1 MKKILLPLFALT
13 ASLMVN
19 AQESKKPEVS
29 LVFGL
34 NQPLVTK
41 GFNFEVD
48 YWTKKFVFDY
58 SHGFGLEFT
67 DNLVTKEAQDQHLA
81 FNITHSV
88 GFGLGYR
95 FTEKFNVRVEPKMHV
110 WEMYYDDTFK
120 QADSRIKKYTTYTLG
135 LGAYYRWTPFENKQ
149 NALRGLTIVP
159 NVRWWPN
166 VGSSLKDNTYTY
178 FNERTQQTET
188 HKANNIG
195 VSNTPFFINV
205 SVGYTFNLRHQS

>member
-1 MKKILLPLFALT
+1 MKKILLPLFAFT
-13 ASLMVN
+13 VSIIVH

-29 LVFGL
+29 LIFGL

-67 DNLVTKEAQDQHLA
+67 DNLITKEAQDQHLS

-88 GFGLGYR
+88 GFGVGYR

-110 WEMYYDDTFK
+110 WEVYYDDQFK
-120 QADSRIKKYTTYTLG
+120 QEDSRIKKYTTYTLG
-135 LGAYYRWTPFENKQ
+135 LGAYYRWTPFGNKQ

-178 FNERTQQTET
+178 LNERTQQTET

-195 VSNTPFFINV
+195 ISNTPFFFNV
-205 SVGYTFNLRHQS
+205 SVGYTFNLRPRA

>member
-1 MKKILLPLFALT
+1 MKKLFLACLALSLALT
-13 ASLMVN
+13 AY

-67 DNLVTKEAQDQHLA
+67 DNLISKEAKDQHLA

-95 FTEKFNVRVEPKMHV
+95 FTEKFNLRFEPKMHV
-110 WEMYYDDTFK
+110 WEMYYDDAFK
-120 QADSRIKKYTTYTLG
+120 SSVGRIKKYTTYTLG
-135 LGAYYRWTPFENKQ
+135 LGAYYRWTPFEKKQ
-149 NALRGLTIVP
+149 NALRGLTVVP

-166 VGSSLKDNTYTY
+166 VGSSLKDNKYTY

-188 HKANNIG
+188 HNANNIG
-195 VSNTPFFINV
+195 ISNSPFFINV
-205 SVGYTFNLRHQS
+205 SVGYTFNLKK

>member
-1 MKKILLPLFALT
+1 MKKLLLPFLALFCTLFAH
-13 ASLMVN
+13 

-67 DNLVTKEAQDQHLA
+67 DNLITKEAKDQHLS
-81 FNITHSV
+81 FNITNSV

-95 FTEKFNVRVEPKMHV
+95 FTEKFNLRFEPKMHV
-110 WEMYYDDTFK
+110 WEMYYDDAFK
-120 QADSRIKKYTTYTLG
+120 SSAGRIKKYTTYTLG
-135 LGAYYRWTPFENKQ
+135 LGAYYRWTPFEKKQ
-149 NALRGLTIVP
+149 NALRGLTVVP

-166 VGSSLKDNTYTY
+166 VGSSLKDNKYTY
-178 FNERTQQTET
+178 FNERTQRTET
-188 HKANNIG
+188 HNANNIG
-195 VSNTPFFINV
+195 VSNSPFFINV
-205 SVGYTFNLRHQS
+205 SVGYTFNLKK